1 MMYPV
6 TIGHSEV
13 KVNPLGLGTNA
24 VGGYNLFPDLDD
36 QAGIDLVKTALDNG
50 INLLDTA
57 YVYGLGHSEEL
68 IGQAI
73 QDYDR
78 HKIIIAT
85 KGAHDFSTGK
95 EVINNDPD
103 SELVALC
110 VKTEKTLSKAKE
122 KWLFLLLCLRLALNL
137 LRQYRL
143 RLSRAK
149 EKKVF
154 LLLCIRLAL
163 YLHSKPLT
171 TTFQYARR
179 KEMPQRLRGKNG
191 NERHAPRRKAR
202 SNSRR

>member
-103 SELVALC
+103 FIT
-110 VKTEKTLSKAKE
+110 K
-122 KWLFLLLCLRLALNL
+122 
-137 LRQYRL
+137 
-143 RLSRAK
+143 
-149 EKKVF
+149 
-154 LLLCIRLAL
+154 
-163 YLHSKPLT
+163 
-171 TTFQYARR
+171 
-179 KEMPQRLRGKNG
+179 
-191 NERHAPRRKAR
+191 
-202 SNSRR
+202 

>member
-24 VGGYNLFPDLDD
+24 VGSYNLFPGLDD

-85 KGAHDFSTGK
+85 KGAHDFSGSTISGVDI
-95 EVINNDPD
+95 EISLPIPISDF
-103 SELVALC
+103 
-110 VKTEKTLSKAKE
+110 
-122 KWLFLLLCLRLALNL
+122 LFLN
-137 LRQYRL
+137 
-143 RLSRAK
+143 
-149 EKKVF
+149 
-154 LLLCIRLAL
+154 
-163 YLHSKPLT
+163 
-171 TTFQYARR
+171 
-179 KEMPQRLRGKNG
+179 
-191 NERHAPRRKAR
+191 
-202 SNSRR
+202 

>member
-6 TIGHSEV
+6 TIGHSKV

-103 SELVALC
+103 FITKQVNDS
-110 VKTEKTLSKAKE
+110 
-122 KWLFLLLCLRLALNL
+122 LR
-137 LRQYRL
+137 RL
-143 RLSRAK
+143 QTDY
-149 EKKVF
+149 
-154 LLLCIRLAL
+154 IDIY
-163 YLHSKPLT
+163 YLHFPDHDT
-171 TTFQYARR
+171 
-179 KEMPQRLRGKNG
+179 PI
-191 NERHAPRRKAR
+191 
-202 SNSRR
+202 

>member
-1 MMYPV
+1 MYPV

-24 VGGYNLFPDLDD
+24 VGGYNLFPGLDD

-85 KGAHDFSTGK
+85 KGAHDFSGSTISGVDI
-95 EVINNDPD
+95 EISLSIPISDVVEPIFSLD
-103 SELVALC
+103 VAI
-110 VKTEKTLSKAKE
+110 KNSISHPSKKAK
-122 KWLFLLLCLRLALNL
+122 KILV
-137 LRQYRL
+137 
-143 RLSRAK
+143 SK
-149 EKKVF
+149 
-154 LLLCIRLAL
+154 
-163 YLHSKPLT
+163 HSST
-171 TTFQYARR
+171 Y
-179 KEMPQRLRGKNG
+179 
-191 NERHAPRRKAR
+191 
-202 SNSRR
+202 